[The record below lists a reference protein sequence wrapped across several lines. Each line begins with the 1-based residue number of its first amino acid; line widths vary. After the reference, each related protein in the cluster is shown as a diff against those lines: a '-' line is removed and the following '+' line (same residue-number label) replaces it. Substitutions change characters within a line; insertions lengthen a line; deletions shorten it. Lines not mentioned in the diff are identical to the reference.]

1 MEKVTSSSL
10 VACTN
15 FYNMNK
21 ERLTELS
28 EKLLEIPNMISQHQN
43 QVLDL
48 NEKIQIVQNEIT
60 QTESVIKSEI
70 SSQVDENGK
79 KVYSNEVAREAAFVE
94 ASSTNSGLL
103 DKKSILS
110 VFQRELN
117 SERIKI
123 EALGNEQKNI
133 RSILY
138 FFGGFEEAI

>member
-1 MEKVTSSSL
+1 
-10 VACTN
+10 
-15 FYNMNK
+15 MNK

-48 NEKIQIVQNEIT
+48 NEKIQIVQNEIA
-60 QTESVIKSEI
+60 QKESVIKSEI
-70 SSQVDENGK
+70 SSQVDDNGK

-94 ASSTNSGLL
+94 VSSDNSELL

-117 SERIKI
+117 LEKIKI
-123 EALGNEQKNI
+123 EALVNEQRNI

-138 FFGGFEEAI
+138 FFGGSEGETI

>member
-1 MEKVTSSSL
+1 M
-10 VACTN
+10 
-15 FYNMNK
+15 MNK

-48 NEKIQIVQNEIT
+48 NEKIQVVQNEIS

-94 ASSTNSGLL
+94 ISSTNSGLL
-103 DKKSILS
+103 DKKEILS
-110 VFQRELN
+110 TFQRELN